1 MDLFIT
7 VILCNTNFDVNVCIM
22 LGMVIGLAI
31 KQIETDRL
39 ILRPFCIDDISA
51 FAGIIVK
58 NE

>member
-31 KQIETDRL
+31 KRIETDRL

-51 FAGIIVK
+51 FVGIVVK